1 MTARD
6 GFNGLTPKIPVD
18 NQLSGASSVDAPV
31 ILYQLHIALVYATGI
46 IEMDR
51 LEYECVQCCDLT
63 DGGGYERCLDQ
74 NEVHDCITEKSLCG
88 PYFKLPDGQAG
99 PSENCSPASVRHAG
113 I

>member
-1 MTARD
+1 MARD
-6 GFNGLTPKIPVD
+6 GFNGWTPKISVD
-18 NQLSGASSVDAPV
+18 NQLSGVSSVNVPV
-31 ILYQLHIALVYATGI
+31 ILYQLHIALVYTIGI

-74 NEVHDCITEKSLCG
+74 NEVHDYITIKSLFG
-88 PYFKLPDGQAG
+88 PCFKLTEGQAG
-99 PSENCSPASVRHAG
+99 PSENCSRANVFHAG